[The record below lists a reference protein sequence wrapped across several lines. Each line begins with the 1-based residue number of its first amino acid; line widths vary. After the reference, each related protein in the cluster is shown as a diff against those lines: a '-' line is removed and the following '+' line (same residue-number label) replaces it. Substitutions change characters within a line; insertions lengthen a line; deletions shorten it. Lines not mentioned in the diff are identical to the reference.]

1 MTLTLTSENICKN
14 MIKYIR
20 QQIQKKKKITQKCL
34 IFETKN
40 DKKYINNKVHLA
52 GIILLETFLY
62 SFKNWEN
69 LVFIY
74 GQFISYSNLRK
85 EEKIK

>member
-1 MTLTLTSENICKN
+1 
-14 MIKYIR
+14 
-20 QQIQKKKKITQKCL
+20 
-34 IFETKN
+34 
-40 DKKYINNKVHLA
+40 VHLA

-85 EEKIK
+85 EEKIKKISVNWWQQFANLIATIIYSLTNTLVMIEKKEFDSYNIFSNKK